1 MTLAHLQTGDH
12 GRPLLILHGLFG
24 SGRNWGAIAK
34 RLAQSYRVYALDL
47 PNHGR
52 SDWATDPVTYPM
64 MAETVRQWM
73 DSQNLE
79 SALVLGHSMGGKTAM
94 QLALN
99 HGDRVDALM
108 VIDIAPYAY
117 TGREHLSYIQ
127 AMQGVDLTRFS
138 RRSEVE
144 AELTDAI
151 PLDAIRKFLMQ
162 NLVLNETTGHLEWQI
177 NLAGLAASMA
187 NLMDFPLEPDM
198 EPYGGPTFF
207 LAGGASDYVRPEA
220 APAMQRLFLDHS
232 LVTMDGC
239 GHWPHAEQPGPFTE
253 HLLTFLASEARS

>member
-12 GRPLLILHGLFG
+12 GQPLLILHGLFG

-34 RLAQSYRVYALDL
+34 RLANSYRVYALDL

-52 SDWATDPVTYPM
+52 SPWADTVTYPQ
-64 MAETVRQWM
+64 MADAVREWM
-73 DSQNLE
+73 DAQGMA

-108 VIDIAPYAY
+108 VIDIAPVSY
-117 TGREHLSYIQ
+117 TGREHLSYIR

-138 RRSEVE
+138 RRAEVE
-144 AELTDAI
+144 AELVEAI

-162 NLVLNETTGHLEWQI
+162 NLVQNDSTGHLEWQI
-177 NLAGLAASMA
+177 NLAALGGNMD
-187 NLMDFPLEPDM
+187 NLMDFPLEPTL
-198 EPYGGPTFF
+198 EPFGNPTLF
-207 LAGGASDYVRPEA
+207 LAGGASDYVQADA
-220 APAMQRLFLDHS
+220 APAMRRLFLDHR
-232 LVTMDGC
+232 LEVMDGC
-239 GHWPHAEQPGPFTE
+239 GHWPHAEQPAAFTE
-253 HLLTFLASEARS
+253 HLLTFLATAA